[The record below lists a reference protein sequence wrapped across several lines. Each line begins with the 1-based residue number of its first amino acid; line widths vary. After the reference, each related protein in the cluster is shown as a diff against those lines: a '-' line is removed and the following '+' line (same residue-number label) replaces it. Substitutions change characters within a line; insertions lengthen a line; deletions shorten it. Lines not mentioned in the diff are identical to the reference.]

1 MAKIS
6 AHRIVRRA
14 FGQFSEVEVLEVTWV
29 AAMNIAMA
37 MEAYNRDGEYLVYFA
52 DEAYPRPVSP
62 SVCPAQA
69 AFAYI

>member
-14 FGQFSEVEVLEVTWV
+14 FGQFAEVEVLEVTWV

-52 DEAYPRPVSP
+52 DEAYPSATAP
-62 SVCPAQA
+62 SVCPVQA
-69 AFAYI
+69 AWAYL